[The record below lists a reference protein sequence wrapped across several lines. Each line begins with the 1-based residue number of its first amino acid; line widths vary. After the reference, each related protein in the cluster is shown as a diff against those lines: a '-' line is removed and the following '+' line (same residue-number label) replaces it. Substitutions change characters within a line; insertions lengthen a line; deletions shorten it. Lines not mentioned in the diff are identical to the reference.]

1 MPGSSRRV
9 VFLAALLTLLGA
21 RAAVAQHEHS
31 SSEFEVFVAAESL
44 SGSGPVR
51 RNDDDSW
58 FNADV
63 VFGLTHEQF
72 RVFGEYFITS
82 KERDLERFQLG
93 FEFVPETVLW
103 FGRFHQPAS
112 AWNTEHHHG
121 RYLQTAITRPTI
133 EGWEDERG
141 IIPQHITGALLESR
155 RPVGQDGG
163 LQLSVGLGAA
173 ASISDEAYEAINL
186 INNNPGK
193 YGPSFT
199 ARLAYL
205 PEYTGTSSAGLL
217 LSHDQLFVRS
227 AAAAAVLRSTH
238 ATLGIYGAYVD
249 WSDSRWRVVAAT
261 YYVDVQLDQPAR
273 NESFISGYA
282 QAERQFPHGLTVFGR
297 IEDSTRMQG
306 SRYVAFFEDNSGD
319 IDVALRRKV
328 AGLRWDYARRQALSA
343 EYSHTASIQQ
353 SAGTVRLQWS
363 AAIP

>member
-1 MPGSSRRV
+1 LRYGG
-9 VFLAALLTLLGA
+9 TLVG
-21 RAAVAQHEHS
+21 VM
-31 SSEFEVFVAAESL
+31 
-44 SGSGPVR
+44 
-51 RNDDDSW
+51 
-58 FNADV
+58 
-63 VFGLTHEQF
+63 
-72 RVFGEYFITS
+72 
-82 KERDLERFQLG
+82 
-93 FEFVPETVLW
+93 
-103 FGRFHQPAS
+103 
-112 AWNTEHHHG
+112 
-121 RYLQTAITRPTI
+121 AIF
-133 EGWEDERG
+133 W
-141 IIPQHITGALLESR
+141 PQVTGN
-155 RPVGQDGG
+155 G
-163 LQLSVGLGAA
+163 
-173 ASISDEAYEAINL
+173 YEAINL